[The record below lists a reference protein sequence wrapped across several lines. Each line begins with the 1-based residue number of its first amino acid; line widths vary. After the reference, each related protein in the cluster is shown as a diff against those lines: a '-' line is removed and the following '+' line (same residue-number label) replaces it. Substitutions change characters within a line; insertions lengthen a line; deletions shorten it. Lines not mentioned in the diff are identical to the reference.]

1 MSYTLT
7 LMFRVSPSSMFEV
20 GALEVKVLIWRA
32 EQGAEQGGVKVE
44 LKVSTCVLLHA
55 NHCIQK
61 YCVSL
66 LRAGQM

>member
-7 LMFRVSPSSMFEV
+7 LIFRVSPSSMFEV
-20 GALEVKVLIWRA
+20 GALEAKALLCR
-32 EQGAEQGGVKVE
+32 EGERGGVKVE

-61 YCVSL
+61 YCFPS
-66 LRAGQM
+66 

>member
-20 GALEVKVLIWRA
+20 GALEVKVLLCR
-32 EQGAEQGGVKVE
+32 AEQGGVKVE

>member
-44 LKVSTCVLLHA
+44 LKVSTCACKPLHTEVLRFP
-55 NHCIQK
+55 
-61 YCVSL
+61 S
-66 LRAGQM
+66 